1 MKHIIAQNDF
11 GEKAT
16 FDKWNGN
23 FYNESDL
30 DDIIHVTEDTVIM
43 RPDSTL
49 DGEGVPI
56 AYVVTNAFPNDDML
70 D

>member
-49 DGEGVPI
+49 DGGV
-56 AYVVTNAFPNDDML
+56 YLLHM
-70 D
+70 